1 MSLDEL
7 QALCESG
14 QRELMA
20 TNYLAA
26 EKTLAQ
32 AEQIAFEQRE
42 FETLSRLYMPL
53 QEARRQRRQRCGE
66 GTVHL
71 GLIASSPADKIS
83 AEQII
88 EQYPFGQLLIAG
100 WGSIEPALQFRRLQA
115 ERNLYVDTFL
125 AAVFPT
131 TQGLIIA
138 IVAED
143 SPLPAPNTK
152 PLDQLRLIL
161 PPHTL
166 FFRPDQLPSS
176 AQKGTYETYSHVMQ
190 IWESL
195 HMPFLQMADALKD
208 PIEKIQAYRRTI
220 RIDYACELAHQKLA
234 AVAARLAG

>member
-1 MSLDEL
+1 MTLDEL
-7 QALCESG
+7 QALCETG

-26 EKTLAQ
+26 ENILAQ
-32 AEQIAFEQRE
+32 AEQIAFDQRE

-53 QEARRQRRQRCGE
+53 QEARRQRRQKCGE
-66 GTVHL
+66 GIVHL
-71 GLIASSPADKIS
+71 GLIAKSANEKLS

-88 EQYPFGQLLIAG
+88 GQYPFGQLLVAG
-100 WGSIEPALQFRRLQA
+100 WGAIQPAVQFRRLQA

-125 AAVFPT
+125 AGVFPT
-131 TQGLIIA
+131 TDGPVVAIIPEE
-138 IVAED
+138 V
-143 SPLPAPNTK
+143 PLPSATRE
-152 PLDQLRLIL
+152 LRP
-161 PPHTL
+161 PPHSLL
-166 FFRPDQLPSS
+166 FKPDELPSIP
-176 AQKGTYETYSHVMQ
+176 QKGTYQTYSHVMQ

-195 HMPFLQMADALKD
+195 HTPFLQMADAQND

>member
-1 MSLDEL
+1 MTLDEL

-20 TNYLAA
+20 TNYWAA
-26 EKTLAQ
+26 EKILAR
-32 AEQIAFEQRE
+32 AEQIAFDQRE

-66 GTVHL
+66 GMVHL
-71 GLIASSPADKIS
+71 GLIAKSASDRLS

-100 WGSIEPALQFRRLQA
+100 WETIEPAVRFRRLAA

-125 AAVFPT
+125 ASVVASRD
-131 TQGLIIA
+131 GLMIA
-138 IVAED
+138 IVPEELHLPD
-143 SPLPAPNTK
+143 LPVHTVMFKLDELPAAP
-152 PLDQLRLIL
+152 R
-161 PPHTL
+161 
-166 FFRPDQLPSS
+166 
-176 AQKGTYETYSHVMQ
+176 KGTYETYSSIMQ

-195 HMPFLQMADALKD
+195 HTPFLQMADAMKD

-234 AVAARLAG
+234 AVAAKLAG

>member
-1 MSLDEL
+1 MTLEEL
-7 QALCESG
+7 QELCESG

-20 TNYLAA
+20 TNYWAA
-26 EKTLAQ
+26 EKILAR
-32 AEQIAFEQRE
+32 AEQIAFDQRE

-71 GLIASSPADKIS
+71 GLIAKSPTDKIS

-100 WGSIEPALQFRRLQA
+100 WGTIEPALQFHRLAA
-115 ERNLYVDTFL
+115 ERNLYVETFL
-125 AAVFPT
+125 AAVVPAAN
-131 TQGLIIA
+131 GRVIA
-138 IVAED
+138 IIPE
-143 SPLPAPNTK
+143 
-152 PLDQLRLIL
+152 QLAGTDL
-161 PPHTL
+161 PPHALL
-166 FFRPDQLPSS
+166 FKQDQLSTSPK
-176 AQKGTYETYSHVMQ
+176 KGTYETYSHVMQ
-190 IWESL
+190 MWESL
-195 HMPFLQMADALKD
+195 HTPFLAMADAMKD

>member
-1 MSLDEL
+1 MTLDEL
-7 QALCESG
+7 QSLCEDG

-20 TNYLAA
+20 TNYWAA
-26 EKTLAQ
+26 EKILAR

-71 GLIASSPADKIS
+71 GLIAKSPTDRIS
-83 AEQII
+83 VEKII
-88 EQYPFGQLLIAG
+88 EQYPFGQLLVAG
-100 WGSIEPALQFRRLQA
+100 WETIEPAIAFRRLAA

-125 AAVFPT
+125 AAVVPSRD
-131 TQGLIIA
+131 GPVVA
-138 IVAED
+138 IVPEEFQ
-143 SPLPAPNTK
+143 LPV
-152 PLDQLRLIL
+152 L

-166 FFRPDQLPSS
+166 TFKLDELPASPR
-176 AQKGTYETYSHVMQ
+176 KGTYETYSSIMQ
-190 IWESL
+190 MWETL
-195 HMPFLQMADALKD
+195 HTPFLAIADAMKD

-234 AVAARLAG
+234 AVAAKLG

>member
-1 MSLDEL
+1 MTLDEL

-26 EKTLAQ
+26 ERILAR
-32 AEQIAFEQRE
+32 AEQIAFDQRE

-71 GLIASSPADKIS
+71 GLIAKSPAEKLS
-83 AEQII
+83 PEQLIQ
-88 EQYPFGQLLIAG
+88 QYPFGQLLIAG
-100 WGSIEPALQFRRLQA
+100 WGTIEPALQFRRLAA

-125 AAVFPT
+125 AAVLPGSD
-131 TQGLIIA
+131 GLIA
-138 IVAED
+138 IVPEEVS
-143 SPLPAPNTK
+143 SPDLAAHS
-152 PLDQLRLIL
+152 LVFEIEQLS
-161 PPHTL
+161 PFP
-166 FFRPDQLPSS
+166 Q
-176 AQKGTYETYSHVMQ
+176 QGTYETYSRIMQ

-195 HMPFLQMADALKD
+195 HTPFLQAADAIKD

-220 RIDYACELAHQKLA
+220 HIDYACELAHQKLA
-234 AVAARLAG
+234 GVAARIAP